1 MKKTL
6 QLGLLLLGALA
17 LSFTLATADG
27 KCGEGKCGDAKK
39 AMKCNSGKYGTD
51 GNKTGKKC
59 SADGNSAN
67 AEKKVPTKGKCGQG
81 KCG

>member
-17 LSFTLATADG
+17 LSFTFATADG
-27 KCGEGKCGDAKK
+27 KCGDAKKVIKCDSGKCG
-39 AMKCNSGKYGTD
+39 T
-51 GNKTGKKC
+51 
-59 SADGNSAN
+59 DGNSAN